1 MRRPL
6 CVFCA
11 GMLGV
16 ALVCDFLPQTEL
28 FVPFAAFFVAVC
40 LLLCI
45 PDRTRKALLCLLLGA
60 AAGLAAARHT
70 NARLEQTLEKY
81 AGQTVALTAEVE
93 SVSASYYPG
102 IVDAVLRVERVN
114 GRAAEF
120 RVECDTLPVCEA
132 GERVE
137 GRFALEAPEPADRTT
152 LFADG
157 VALLAKEPQA
167 FARLGQGSSF
177 RARTSRLQKRLS
189 TSLRGEMNEDAG
201 GVLAAMTV
209 GDRNHLSSA
218 LRSAYRGAGLSHV
231 LVVSGMHVSILCGD
245 VFGRRRRERS
255 YRSRRVK
262 VLFTA
267 FLALLLA
274 GVTGFTPSVCRA
286 AVAVWVS
293 ALGVWVYGASDALTS
308 LAAAGILMTAR
319 NSYAVCDIGFELSFA
334 AVLGTLAGAE
344 LSRRLHAL
352 FAAHATRKKKPAV
365 LQRILRHVRSSLTET
380 VCIGVCASAAAFP
393 VLVLRGLSVS
403 IYAVLSGVAVLWMV
417 KPMML
422 LGLGTAFAG
431 LVPAAGPLYTM
442 IGKAA
447 EFLTGL
453 LNRWAVWVSAK
464 PGAGLYFDT
473 NYAAIVCLL
482 LMALCGLAHV
492 WKVRLRV
499 AVPGLLLT
507 AALAIGAGN
516 ALCRDVVHVDLVGSA
531 NRVMSGQKFTT
542 LFIDEAAQALEAAC
556 WIPMKRTTRVVF
568 AGDHCQLPPTVKSI
582 EAMRGGLAKTLME
595 RIVENKPE
603 VVTLLTVQYRMNEKI
618 MQFSSEWFYDGKV
631 IAAPEVCHRGI
642 LDYDLPMMW
651 IDTSGTEAYEQF
663 VGESFG
669 RINKKE
675 AALTLE
681 KLQEYFEKTGKQRI
695 LDESIDVGI
704 ISPYRAQVQYL
715 RQQIKKKEFFRPYRK
730 LISVNTVDGFQGQ
743 ERDII
748 IISLVRSNNEGQIGF
763 LSDLRRMNV
772 AITRARM
779 KLIIMGNAET
789 LSHTLFYKKLY
800 EYVMQISNGE

>member
-1 MRRPL
+1 M
-6 CVFCA
+6 
-11 GMLGV
+11 
-16 ALVCDFLPQTEL
+16 
-28 FVPFAAFFVAVC
+28 PFAAFFVAVC

-45 PDRTRKALLCLLLGA
+45 PDRTRKASLCLLLGA

-157 VALLAKEPQA
+157 AALLAKEPQA

-177 RARTSRLQKRLS
+177 RARTGRLQKRLS

-209 GDRNHLSSA
+209 GDRNYLSSA

-231 LVVSGMHVSILCGD
+231 LVVSGMHVSILCGNVFGS

-262 VLFTA
+262 ALFTA

-334 AVLGTLAGAE
+334 AVVGTVAGGACIRRIREWWCQDFWKKSENPVRRPWYLRVFPDRFWGLAESACI
-344 LSRRLHAL
+344 SL
-352 FAAHATRKKKPAV
+352 F
-365 LQRILRHVRSSLTET
+365 
-380 VCIGVCASAAAFP
+380 ASAATFP

-403 IYAVLSGVAVLWMV
+403 LWAVASGVAVLWLV
-417 KPMML
+417 QPML
-422 LGLGTAFAG
+422 LLSLGTAFAG
-431 LVPAAGPLYTM
+431 LVPVAGPLYLLL
-442 IGKAA
+442 GKAA
-447 EFLTGL
+447 EALTGL
-453 LNRWAVWVSAK
+453 LNRWTVWISTK

-473 NYAAIVCLL
+473 NYAALVCLL
-482 LMALCGLAHV
+482 LMALCGLAHL
-492 WKVRLRV
+492 WKIRLRV

-507 AALAIGAGN
+507 AVLAIGVGN
-516 ALCRDVVHVDLVGSA
+516 ALCRDVVHIDLVGSA
-531 NRVMSGQKFTT
+531 NSPAVVVSQNHTAVV
-542 LFIDEAAQALEAAC
+542 LF
-556 WIPMKRTTRVVF
+556 
-568 AGDHCQLPPTVKSI
+568 
-582 EAMRGGLAKTLME
+582 RGGASTQ
-595 RIVENKPE
+595 RAVENQLARRGVTTVELLADLRLDPENACTLPARTMCRVAVQPVGSAVTRQTSTAAVETLRTRFGCLVRLTIGEQQFVTVSGTVTLAEPVRAQWLLASPAKPE
-603 VVTLLTVQYRMNEKI
+603 AVQWEQLLSRSDHYQW
-618 MQFSSEWFYDGKV
+618 MQGGEAVYASLSLR
-631 IAAPEVCHRGI
+631 P
-642 LDYDLPMMW
+642 
-651 IDTSGTEAYEQF
+651 SG
-663 VGESFG
+663 GW
-669 RINKKE
+669 
-675 AALTLE
+675 
-681 KLQEYFEKTGKQRI
+681 
-695 LDESIDVGI
+695 
-704 ISPYRAQVQYL
+704 RA
-715 RQQIKKKEFFRPYRK
+715 E
-730 LISVNTVDGFQGQ
+730 
-743 ERDII
+743 
-748 IISLVRSNNEGQIGF
+748 
-763 LSDLRRMNV
+763 
-772 AITRARM
+772 
-779 KLIIMGNAET
+779 
-789 LSHTLFYKKLY
+789 
-800 EYVMQISNGE
+800 

>member
-1 MRRPL
+1 M
-6 CVFCA
+6 
-11 GMLGV
+11 
-16 ALVCDFLPQTEL
+16 
-28 FVPFAAFFVAVC
+28 PFAAFFVAVC

-157 VALLAKEPQA
+157 AALLAKEPQA

-209 GDRNHLSSA
+209 GDRNYLSSA

-231 LVVSGMHVSILCGD
+231 LVVSGLHVSILCGD
-245 VFGRRRRERS
+245 ILSSLLPYEWEQSYRRRR
-255 YRSRRVK
+255 YRAIFK
-262 VLFTA
+262 AL
-267 FLALLLA
+267 LAVLLA

-344 LSRRLHAL
+344 LSRHLHAL

-403 IYAVLSGVAVLWMV
+403 IYAVLSGAAVLWMV

-431 LVPAAGPLYTM
+431 LVPVAGPLYLLL
-442 IGKAA
+442 GKAA
-447 EFLTGL
+447 EALTGL
-453 LNRWAVWVSAK
+453 LNRWTVWISTK

-473 NYAAIVCLL
+473 NYAALVCLL

-531 NRVMSGQKFTT
+531 NSPAVVVSQNHTAVV
-542 LFIDEAAQALEAAC
+542 LF
-556 WIPMKRTTRVVF
+556 
-568 AGDHCQLPPTVKSI
+568 
-582 EAMRGGLAKTLME
+582 RGGASTQ
-595 RIVENKPE
+595 RAVENQLARRGVTTVELLADLRLDPENACTLPARTMCRVAVQPVGSAVTRQTQTAAVETLHTRFGCLVRLTIGEQQFVTVSGTVTLAEPVRAQWLLASPAKPE
-603 VVTLLTVQYRMNEKI
+603 AVQWEQLLSRSDHYQW
-618 MQFSSEWFYDGKV
+618 MQGGEAVYASLSLR
-631 IAAPEVCHRGI
+631 P
-642 LDYDLPMMW
+642 
-651 IDTSGTEAYEQF
+651 SG
-663 VGESFG
+663 GW
-669 RINKKE
+669 
-675 AALTLE
+675 
-681 KLQEYFEKTGKQRI
+681 
-695 LDESIDVGI
+695 
-704 ISPYRAQVQYL
+704 RA
-715 RQQIKKKEFFRPYRK
+715 E
-730 LISVNTVDGFQGQ
+730 
-743 ERDII
+743 
-748 IISLVRSNNEGQIGF
+748 
-763 LSDLRRMNV
+763 
-772 AITRARM
+772 
-779 KLIIMGNAET
+779 
-789 LSHTLFYKKLY
+789 
-800 EYVMQISNGE
+800 

>member
-1 MRRPL
+1 M
-6 CVFCA
+6 
-11 GMLGV
+11 
-16 ALVCDFLPQTEL
+16 
-28 FVPFAAFFVAVC
+28 PFAAFFVAVC

-45 PDRTRKALLCLLLGA
+45 PDRTRKASLCLLLGA

-152 LFADG
+152 LFTDG
-157 VALLAKEPQA
+157 AALLAKEPQA

-189 TSLRGEMNEDAG
+189 ASLRGEMNEDAG

-209 GDRNHLSSA
+209 GDRNYLSSA

-262 VLFTA
+262 ALFTA
-267 FLALLLA
+267 FLALLLV
-274 GVTGFTPSVCRA
+274 GVTGFTPSVRRA

-344 LSRRLHAL
+344 LSRHLHAL
-352 FAAHATRKKKPAV
+352 FAAHATRKKKPSV
-365 LQRILRHVRSSLTET
+365 LQRILQHVRSSLTET

-403 IYAVLSGVAVLWMV
+403 LWAVASGVAVLWLV
-417 KPMML
+417 QPML
-422 LGLGTAFAG
+422 LLSLGTAFAG
-431 LVPAAGPLYTM
+431 LVPVAGPLYLLL
-442 IGKAA
+442 GKAA
-447 EFLTGL
+447 EALTGL
-453 LNRWAVWVSAK
+453 LNRWTVWISTK

-482 LMALCGLAHV
+482 LMALCGLAHL

-499 AVPGLLLT
+499 AVPGILMT
-507 AALAIGAGN
+507 AVLAIGVGN

-531 NRVMSGQKFTT
+531 NSPAVVVSQNHTAVV
-542 LFIDEAAQALEAAC
+542 LF
-556 WIPMKRTTRVVF
+556 
-568 AGDHCQLPPTVKSI
+568 
-582 EAMRGGLAKTLME
+582 RGGASTQ
-595 RIVENKPE
+595 RAVENQLARRGVTTVELLADLRLDPENACTLPARTMCRVAVQPVGSAVTRQTSTAAVETLHTRFGCLVRLTIGEQQFVTVSGTVTLAEPVRVQWLLASPAKPE
-603 VVTLLTVQYRMNEKI
+603 AVQWEQMLSRSDHYQW
-618 MQFSSEWFYDGKV
+618 MQGGEAVYASLSLR
-631 IAAPEVCHRGI
+631 P
-642 LDYDLPMMW
+642 
-651 IDTSGTEAYEQF
+651 SG
-663 VGESFG
+663 GW
-669 RINKKE
+669 
-675 AALTLE
+675 
-681 KLQEYFEKTGKQRI
+681 
-695 LDESIDVGI
+695 
-704 ISPYRAQVQYL
+704 RA
-715 RQQIKKKEFFRPYRK
+715 E
-730 LISVNTVDGFQGQ
+730 
-743 ERDII
+743 
-748 IISLVRSNNEGQIGF
+748 
-763 LSDLRRMNV
+763 
-772 AITRARM
+772 
-779 KLIIMGNAET
+779 
-789 LSHTLFYKKLY
+789 
-800 EYVMQISNGE
+800 

>member
-16 ALVCDFLPQTEL
+16 AFVCAFLPQTEL
-28 FVPFAAFFVAVC
+28 FVPFAAFFMAVC

-45 PDRTRKALLCLLLGA
+45 PDRTRKASLCLLLGA

-70 NARLEQTLEKY
+70 NARLEQTLETY

-93 SVSASYYPG
+93 SVSSSYYPG

-120 RVECDTLPVCEA
+120 RVECDTLPFCEA

-137 GRFALEAPEPADRTT
+137 GRFALEAPEPADRTA

-157 VALLAKEPQA
+157 VVLWAREPQA
-167 FARLGQGSSF
+167 FARLGKSTSF
-177 RARTSRLQKRLS
+177 RARTGRLQKRLS

-209 GDRNHLSSA
+209 GDRNQLSTE

-245 VFGRRRRERS
+245 ILSSLLPYEWEQSYRRRK
-255 YRSRRVK
+255 YRAIFK
-262 VLFTA
+262 VL
-267 FLALLLA
+267 LAVLLA

-293 ALGVWVYGASDALTS
+293 ALGVWVFGPPDTLTS
-308 LAAAGILMTAR
+308 LAAAGILMTAH

-334 AVLGTLAGAE
+334 AVAGTVAGGACIRHIREWWCRTFWKKAKNPVKRPWYLKVFPDRFWGLAESACI
-344 LSRRLHAL
+344 SL
-352 FAAHATRKKKPAV
+352 F
-365 LQRILRHVRSSLTET
+365 
-380 VCIGVCASAAAFP
+380 ASAATFP

-403 IYAVLSGVAVLWMV
+403 LWAVASGVAVLWMV
-417 KPMML
+417 QPMLL

-431 LVPAAGPLYTM
+431 LAPATGPLYTM
-442 IGKAA
+442 LGKAA

-482 LMALCGLAHV
+482 LLALCGLAHV

-499 AVPGLLLT
+499 AVPGILMT
-507 AALAIGAGN
+507 AVLAIGVGN
-516 ALCRDVVHVDLVGSA
+516 ALYRDVVHIDLVGSA
-531 NRVMSGQKFTT
+531 NSPAVVVSQNHTAVVLFRGGASTQRAVENQLARRGVTT
-542 LFIDEAAQALEAAC
+542 VELLADLRLDPETVCALPARTMCSVAAQPVGSSVTRQTQTATVETLRTRSGCLVRLTIGEQQFVTVSGTVALAEPVRAQ
-556 WIPMKRTTRVVF
+556 W
-568 AGDHCQLPPTVKSI
+568 L
-582 EAMRGGLAKTLME
+582 LASPA
-595 RIVENKPE
+595 KPE
-603 VVTLLTVQYRMNEKI
+603 AVQWEQMLSRSDHYQW
-618 MQFSSEWFYDGKV
+618 MQGGEAVYASLSLR
-631 IAAPEVCHRGI
+631 P
-642 LDYDLPMMW
+642 
-651 IDTSGTEAYEQF
+651 SG
-663 VGESFG
+663 GW
-669 RINKKE
+669 
-675 AALTLE
+675 
-681 KLQEYFEKTGKQRI
+681 
-695 LDESIDVGI
+695 
-704 ISPYRAQVQYL
+704 RA
-715 RQQIKKKEFFRPYRK
+715 E
-730 LISVNTVDGFQGQ
+730 
-743 ERDII
+743 
-748 IISLVRSNNEGQIGF
+748 
-763 LSDLRRMNV
+763 
-772 AITRARM
+772 
-779 KLIIMGNAET
+779 
-789 LSHTLFYKKLY
+789 
-800 EYVMQISNGE
+800 

>member
-1 MRRPL
+1 M
-6 CVFCA
+6 
-11 GMLGV
+11 
-16 ALVCDFLPQTEL
+16 
-28 FVPFAAFFVAVC
+28 PFAAFFVAVC

-45 PDRTRKALLCLLLGA
+45 PDRTRKASLCLLLGA
-60 AAGLAAARHT
+60 AAGLAAARLT

-157 VALLAKEPQA
+157 VVLWAREPQA
-167 FARLGQGSSF
+167 FARLGKSSSF
-177 RARTSRLQKRLS
+177 RARTGRLQKRLS

-231 LVVSGMHVSILCGD
+231 LVVSGLHVSILCGD
-245 VFGRRRRERS
+245 ILSSLLPYEWEQSYRRRR
-255 YRSRRVK
+255 YRAIFK
-262 VLFTA
+262 AL
-267 FLALLLA
+267 LAVLLA

-344 LSRRLHAL
+344 LSRHLHAL

-403 IYAVLSGVAVLWMV
+403 IYAVLSGAAVLWMV

-431 LVPAAGPLYTM
+431 LVPVAGPLYLLL
-442 IGKAA
+442 GKAA
-447 EFLTGL
+447 EALTGL
-453 LNRWAVWVSAK
+453 LNRWTVWISTK

-473 NYAAIVCLL
+473 NYAALVCLL
-482 LMALCGLAHV
+482 LMALCGLAHL
-492 WKVRLRV
+492 WKVQLRV

-531 NRVMSGQKFTT
+531 NSPAVVVSQNHTAVV
-542 LFIDEAAQALEAAC
+542 LF
-556 WIPMKRTTRVVF
+556 
-568 AGDHCQLPPTVKSI
+568 
-582 EAMRGGLAKTLME
+582 RGGASTQ
-595 RIVENKPE
+595 RAVENQLARRGVTTVELLADLRLDPENACTLPARTMCRVAVQPVGSAVTRQTSTAAVETLHTRFGCLVRLTIGEQQFVTVSGTVTLAEPVRVQWLLASPAKPE
-603 VVTLLTVQYRMNEKI
+603 AVQWEQLLSRSDHYQWMHGGETVYASLSLR
-618 MQFSSEWFYDGKV
+618 
-631 IAAPEVCHRGI
+631 P
-642 LDYDLPMMW
+642 
-651 IDTSGTEAYEQF
+651 SG
-663 VGESFG
+663 GW
-669 RINKKE
+669 
-675 AALTLE
+675 
-681 KLQEYFEKTGKQRI
+681 
-695 LDESIDVGI
+695 
-704 ISPYRAQVQYL
+704 RA
-715 RQQIKKKEFFRPYRK
+715 E
-730 LISVNTVDGFQGQ
+730 
-743 ERDII
+743 
-748 IISLVRSNNEGQIGF
+748 
-763 LSDLRRMNV
+763 
-772 AITRARM
+772 
-779 KLIIMGNAET
+779 
-789 LSHTLFYKKLY
+789 
-800 EYVMQISNGE
+800 

>member
-1 MRRPL
+1 M
-6 CVFCA
+6 
-11 GMLGV
+11 
-16 ALVCDFLPQTEL
+16 
-28 FVPFAAFFVAVC
+28 PFAAFFMAFC

-45 PDRTRKALLCLLLGA
+45 PDCTRKASLCLLLGA
-60 AAGLAAARHT
+60 AAGLAAVRHT
-70 NARLEQTLEKY
+70 DARLAGVQAQY
-81 AGQTVALTAEVE
+81 AGQTVVLTAEVE
-93 SVSASYYPG
+93 LVSPSYYPG

-114 GRAAEF
+114 GKAADL
-120 RVECDTLPVCEA
+120 RVECDALPQCEA

-137 GRFALEAPEPADRTT
+137 GRFVLEVPEPAERTA

-157 VALLAKEPQA
+157 AALLAKEPQA

-189 TSLRGEMNEDAG
+189 ASLRKGLSEDVG

-231 LVVSGMHVSILCGD
+231 LVVSGMHVSILCGNVFGS

-262 VLFTA
+262 ALFTA

-293 ALGVWVYGASDALTS
+293 ALGVWMLGPPDTLTS

-334 AVLGTLAGAE
+334 AVVGTVAGGACIRRIREWWCQDFWKKSENPVRRPWYLRVFPDRFWGLAESACI
-344 LSRRLHAL
+344 SL
-352 FAAHATRKKKPAV
+352 F
-365 LQRILRHVRSSLTET
+365 
-380 VCIGVCASAAAFP
+380 ASAATFP

-403 IYAVLSGVAVLWMV
+403 LWAVASGVAVLWLV
-417 KPMML
+417 QPML
-422 LGLGTAFAG
+422 LLSLGTAFAG

-442 IGKAA
+442 IGRAA

-473 NYAAIVCLL
+473 NYAALVCLL
-482 LMALCGLAHV
+482 LMALCGLAHL

-507 AALAIGAGN
+507 AALAIGVGN

-531 NRVMSGQKFTT
+531 NSPAVVVSQNHTAVV
-542 LFIDEAAQALEAAC
+542 LFRGGASTQRALENQLARRGVTTVELLADLRLDPENACTLPARTMCRVAVQPVGSAVTRQTSTAAVETL
-556 WIPMKRTTRVVF
+556 RTRSGCLVRLTIGEQQFVTVSGTVTLAEPVRV
-568 AGDHCQLPPTVKSI
+568 QWL
-582 EAMRGGLAKTLME
+582 LASPA
-595 RIVENKPE
+595 KPE
-603 VVTLLTVQYRMNEKI
+603 AVQWEQLLSRSDHYQW
-618 MQFSSEWFYDGKV
+618 MQGGEAVYASLSLR
-631 IAAPEVCHRGI
+631 P
-642 LDYDLPMMW
+642 
-651 IDTSGTEAYEQF
+651 SG
-663 VGESFG
+663 GW
-669 RINKKE
+669 
-675 AALTLE
+675 
-681 KLQEYFEKTGKQRI
+681 
-695 LDESIDVGI
+695 
-704 ISPYRAQVQYL
+704 RA
-715 RQQIKKKEFFRPYRK
+715 E
-730 LISVNTVDGFQGQ
+730 
-743 ERDII
+743 
-748 IISLVRSNNEGQIGF
+748 
-763 LSDLRRMNV
+763 
-772 AITRARM
+772 
-779 KLIIMGNAET
+779 
-789 LSHTLFYKKLY
+789 
-800 EYVMQISNGE
+800 

>member
-1 MRRPL
+1 
-6 CVFCA
+6 
-11 GMLGV
+11 MLGV
-16 ALVCDFLPQTEL
+16 ELVCAFLPQTEL
-28 FVPFAAFFVAVC
+28 FVPFAAFFMAFC

-45 PDRTRKALLCLLLGA
+45 PDCTRKASLCLLLGA
-60 AAGLAAARHT
+60 AAGLAAVRHT
-70 NARLEQTLEKY
+70 DARLAGVQAQY
-81 AGQTVALTAEVE
+81 AGQTVVLTAEVE
-93 SVSASYYPG
+93 LVSPSYYPG

-114 GRAAEF
+114 GKAADL
-120 RVECDTLPVCEA
+120 RVECDALPQCEA

-157 VALLAKEPQA
+157 VVLWAREPQA
-167 FARLGQGSSF
+167 FARLGKSSSF

-209 GDRNHLSSA
+209 GDRNYLSSA

-262 VLFTA
+262 ALFTA

-344 LSRRLHAL
+344 LSRHLHAL
-352 FAAHATRKKKPAV
+352 FAAHATRKKKPSV
-365 LQRILRHVRSSLTET
+365 LQPILRHVRSSLTET

-403 IYAVLSGVAVLWMV
+403 IYAVLSGAAVLWMV

-422 LGLGTAFAG
+422 LSLGTAFAG
-431 LVPAAGPLYTM
+431 LVPVAGPLYLLL
-442 IGKAA
+442 GKAA
-447 EFLTGL
+447 EALTGL
-453 LNRWAVWVSAK
+453 LNRWTVWISTK

-473 NYAAIVCLL
+473 NYAALVCLL
-482 LMALCGLAHV
+482 LMALCGLAHL

-531 NRVMSGQKFTT
+531 NSPAVVVSQNHTAVV
-542 LFIDEAAQALEAAC
+542 LF
-556 WIPMKRTTRVVF
+556 
-568 AGDHCQLPPTVKSI
+568 
-582 EAMRGGLAKTLME
+582 RGGASTQ
-595 RIVENKPE
+595 RAVENQLARRGVTTVELLADLRLDPENACTLPARTMCRVAVQSVGSSVTRQTQTAAVETLRTRFGCLVRLTIGEQQFVTVSGTVTLAEPVRAQWLLASPAKPE
-603 VVTLLTVQYRMNEKI
+603 AVQWEQLLSRSDHYQWMQGGETVYASLSLR
-618 MQFSSEWFYDGKV
+618 
-631 IAAPEVCHRGI
+631 P
-642 LDYDLPMMW
+642 
-651 IDTSGTEAYEQF
+651 SG
-663 VGESFG
+663 GW
-669 RINKKE
+669 
-675 AALTLE
+675 
-681 KLQEYFEKTGKQRI
+681 
-695 LDESIDVGI
+695 
-704 ISPYRAQVQYL
+704 RA
-715 RQQIKKKEFFRPYRK
+715 E
-730 LISVNTVDGFQGQ
+730 
-743 ERDII
+743 
-748 IISLVRSNNEGQIGF
+748 
-763 LSDLRRMNV
+763 
-772 AITRARM
+772 
-779 KLIIMGNAET
+779 
-789 LSHTLFYKKLY
+789 
-800 EYVMQISNGE
+800 

>member
-1 MRRPL
+1 
-6 CVFCA
+6 
-11 GMLGV
+11 MLGV
-16 ALVCDFLPQTEL
+16 ELVCVFLPQTEL

-45 PDRTRKALLCLLLGA
+45 PDRTRKASLCLLLGA

-157 VALLAKEPQA
+157 AALLAKEPQA

-177 RARTSRLQKRLS
+177 RARTGRLQKRLS

-262 VLFTA
+262 ALFTA

-334 AVLGTLAGAE
+334 AVVGTVAGGACIRRIREWWCQDFWKKSENPVRRPWYLRVFPDRFWGLAESACI
-344 LSRRLHAL
+344 SL
-352 FAAHATRKKKPAV
+352 F
-365 LQRILRHVRSSLTET
+365 
-380 VCIGVCASAAAFP
+380 ASAATFP

-403 IYAVLSGVAVLWMV
+403 LWAVASGVAVLWLV
-417 KPMML
+417 QPML
-422 LGLGTAFAG
+422 LLSLGTAFAG
-431 LVPAAGPLYTM
+431 LVPVAGPLYLLL
-442 IGKAA
+442 GKAA
-447 EFLTGL
+447 EALTGL

-473 NYAAIVCLL
+473 NYAALVCLL
-482 LMALCGLAHV
+482 LMALCGLAHL

-499 AVPGLLLT
+499 AVPGILLT
-507 AALAIGAGN
+507 AVLAIGVGN
-516 ALCRDVVHVDLVGSA
+516 ALCRDVVHIDLVGSA
-531 NRVMSGQKFTT
+531 NSPAVVVSQNHTAVV
-542 LFIDEAAQALEAAC
+542 LFRGGASTQRALENQLARRGVTTVELLADLRLDPENAC
-556 WIPMKRTTRVVF
+556 TLPARTMCQVAVQPVGSAVTRQTQT
-568 AGDHCQLPPTVKSI
+568 ATVETLRTRFGCLVRLTIGEQQFVTVS
-582 EAMRGGLAKTLME
+582 GTVTLAEPVRAQWLLASPA
-595 RIVENKPE
+595 KPE
-603 VVTLLTVQYRMNEKI
+603 AVQWEQLLSRSDHYQW
-618 MQFSSEWFYDGKV
+618 MQGGEAVYASLSLR
-631 IAAPEVCHRGI
+631 P
-642 LDYDLPMMW
+642 
-651 IDTSGTEAYEQF
+651 SG
-663 VGESFG
+663 GW
-669 RINKKE
+669 
-675 AALTLE
+675 
-681 KLQEYFEKTGKQRI
+681 
-695 LDESIDVGI
+695 
-704 ISPYRAQVQYL
+704 RA
-715 RQQIKKKEFFRPYRK
+715 E
-730 LISVNTVDGFQGQ
+730 
-743 ERDII
+743 
-748 IISLVRSNNEGQIGF
+748 
-763 LSDLRRMNV
+763 
-772 AITRARM
+772 
-779 KLIIMGNAET
+779 
-789 LSHTLFYKKLY
+789 
-800 EYVMQISNGE
+800 

>member
-1 MRRPL
+1 
-6 CVFCA
+6 
-11 GMLGV
+11 MLGV
-16 ALVCDFLPQTEL
+16 ELVCAFLPQTEL
-28 FVPFAAFFVAVC
+28 FVPFAAFFMAFC

-45 PDRTRKALLCLLLGA
+45 PDCTRKASLCLLLGA
-60 AAGLAAARHT
+60 AAGLAAVRHT
-70 NARLEQTLEKY
+70 DARLAGVQAQY
-81 AGQTVALTAEVE
+81 AGQTVVLTAEVE
-93 SVSASYYPG
+93 LVSPSYYPG

-114 GRAAEF
+114 GKAADL
-120 RVECDTLPVCEA
+120 RVECDALPQCEA

-157 VALLAKEPQA
+157 VVLWAREPQA
-167 FARLGQGSSF
+167 FARLGKSSSF

-209 GDRNHLSSA
+209 GDRNYLSSA

-262 VLFTA
+262 ALFTA

-344 LSRRLHAL
+344 LSRHLHAL
-352 FAAHATRKKKPAV
+352 FAAHATRKKKPSV

-422 LGLGTAFAG
+422 LSLGTAFAG

-473 NYAAIVCLL
+473 NYAALVCLL

-507 AALAIGAGN
+507 AVLAIGVGN

-531 NRVMSGQKFTT
+531 NSPAVVVSQNHTAVV
-542 LFIDEAAQALEAAC
+542 LFRGGASTQRALENQLARRGVTTVELLADLRLDPENACTLPARTMCRVAVQPVGSAVTRQTSTAAVETL
-556 WIPMKRTTRVVF
+556 RTRFGCLVRLTIGEQQFVTVSGTVTLAEPVRV
-568 AGDHCQLPPTVKSI
+568 QWL
-582 EAMRGGLAKTLME
+582 LASPA
-595 RIVENKPE
+595 KPE
-603 VVTLLTVQYRMNEKI
+603 AVQWEQLLSRSDHYQW
-618 MQFSSEWFYDGKV
+618 MQGGEAVYASLSLRSSGGW
-631 IAAPEVCHRGI
+631 
-642 LDYDLPMMW
+642 
-651 IDTSGTEAYEQF
+651 
-663 VGESFG
+663 
-669 RINKKE
+669 
-675 AALTLE
+675 
-681 KLQEYFEKTGKQRI
+681 
-695 LDESIDVGI
+695 
-704 ISPYRAQVQYL
+704 RA
-715 RQQIKKKEFFRPYRK
+715 E
-730 LISVNTVDGFQGQ
+730 
-743 ERDII
+743 
-748 IISLVRSNNEGQIGF
+748 
-763 LSDLRRMNV
+763 
-772 AITRARM
+772 
-779 KLIIMGNAET
+779 
-789 LSHTLFYKKLY
+789 
-800 EYVMQISNGE
+800 

>member
-16 ALVCDFLPQTEL
+16 ELVCAFLPQTEL
-28 FVPFAAFFVAVC
+28 FVPFAAFFMAFC

-45 PDRTRKALLCLLLGA
+45 PDCTRKASLCLLLGA
-60 AAGLAAARHT
+60 AAGLAAVRHT
-70 NARLEQTLEKY
+70 DARLAGVQAQY
-81 AGQTVALTAEVE
+81 AGQTVVLTAEVE
-93 SVSASYYPG
+93 LVSPSYYPG

-114 GRAAEF
+114 GKAADL
-120 RVECDTLPVCEA
+120 RVECDALPQCEA

-157 VALLAKEPQA
+157 VVLWAREPQA
-167 FARLGQGSSF
+167 FARLGKSSSF

-209 GDRNHLSSA
+209 GDRNYLSSA

-262 VLFTA
+262 ALFTA

-344 LSRRLHAL
+344 LSRHLHAL
-352 FAAHATRKKKPAV
+352 FAAHATRKKKPSV
-365 LQRILRHVRSSLTET
+365 LQPILRHVRSSLTET

-403 IYAVLSGVAVLWMV
+403 IYAVLSGAAVLWMV

-422 LGLGTAFAG
+422 LSLGTAFAG
-431 LVPAAGPLYTM
+431 LVPVAGPLYLLL
-442 IGKAA
+442 GKAA
-447 EFLTGL
+447 EALTGL
-453 LNRWAVWVSAK
+453 LNRWTVWISTK

-473 NYAAIVCLL
+473 TYAALVCLL
-482 LMALCGLAHV
+482 LMALCGLAHL

-531 NRVMSGQKFTT
+531 NSPAVVVSQNHTAVV
-542 LFIDEAAQALEAAC
+542 LF
-556 WIPMKRTTRVVF
+556 
-568 AGDHCQLPPTVKSI
+568 
-582 EAMRGGLAKTLME
+582 RGGASTQ
-595 RIVENKPE
+595 RAVENQLARRGVTTVELLADLRLDPENACTLPARTMCRVAVQPVGSAVTRQTSTAAVETLRTRFGCLVRLTIGEQQFVTVSGTVTLAEPVRVQWLLASPAKPE
-603 VVTLLTVQYRMNEKI
+603 AVQWEQLLSRSDHYQW
-618 MQFSSEWFYDGKV
+618 MQGGEAVYASLSLRSSGGW
-631 IAAPEVCHRGI
+631 
-642 LDYDLPMMW
+642 
-651 IDTSGTEAYEQF
+651 
-663 VGESFG
+663 
-669 RINKKE
+669 
-675 AALTLE
+675 
-681 KLQEYFEKTGKQRI
+681 
-695 LDESIDVGI
+695 
-704 ISPYRAQVQYL
+704 RA
-715 RQQIKKKEFFRPYRK
+715 E
-730 LISVNTVDGFQGQ
+730 
-743 ERDII
+743 
-748 IISLVRSNNEGQIGF
+748 
-763 LSDLRRMNV
+763 
-772 AITRARM
+772 
-779 KLIIMGNAET
+779 
-789 LSHTLFYKKLY
+789 
-800 EYVMQISNGE
+800 

>member
-1 MRRPL
+1 M
-6 CVFCA
+6 
-11 GMLGV
+11 
-16 ALVCDFLPQTEL
+16 
-28 FVPFAAFFVAVC
+28 PFAAFFVAVC

-60 AAGLAAARHT
+60 AAGLVAARHT

-93 SVSASYYPG
+93 SVSASYYPS

-157 VALLAKEPQA
+157 VVLWAREPQA
-167 FARLGQGSSF
+167 FARLGKSSSF

-189 TSLRGEMNEDAG
+189 TSLRGEMNEDVG

-209 GDRNHLSSA
+209 GDRNHLSST

-245 VFGRRRRERS
+245 ILSSLLPYEWEQSYRRRR
-255 YRSRRVK
+255 YRAIFK
-262 VLFTA
+262 AL
-267 FLALLLA
+267 LAVLLA

-344 LSRRLHAL
+344 LSRHLHAL

-365 LQRILRHVRSSLTET
+365 LQPILRHVRSSLTET

-403 IYAVLSGVAVLWMV
+403 IYAVLSGAAVLWMV

-422 LGLGTAFAG
+422 LSLGTAFAG
-431 LVPAAGPLYTM
+431 LVPVAGPLYLLL
-442 IGKAA
+442 GKAA
-447 EFLTGL
+447 EALTGL
-453 LNRWAVWVSAK
+453 LNRWTVWISTK

-473 NYAAIVCLL
+473 NYAALVCLL
-482 LMALCGLAHV
+482 LMALCGLAHL

-516 ALCRDVVHVDLVGSA
+516 ALCRDVVHIDHVGSA
-531 NRVMSGQKFTT
+531 NSPAVVVSQNHTAVV
-542 LFIDEAAQALEAAC
+542 LF
-556 WIPMKRTTRVVF
+556 
-568 AGDHCQLPPTVKSI
+568 
-582 EAMRGGLAKTLME
+582 RGGASTQ
-595 RIVENKPE
+595 RAVENQLARRGVTTVELLADLRLDPENACTLPARTMCRVAVQPVGSAVTRQTSTAAVETLRTRSGCLVRLTIGEQQFVTVSGTVTLAEPVRVQWLLASPAKPE
-603 VVTLLTVQYRMNEKI
+603 AVQWEQLLSRSEHYQW
-618 MQFSSEWFYDGKV
+618 MQGGEAVYASLSLR
-631 IAAPEVCHRGI
+631 P
-642 LDYDLPMMW
+642 
-651 IDTSGTEAYEQF
+651 SG
-663 VGESFG
+663 GW
-669 RINKKE
+669 
-675 AALTLE
+675 
-681 KLQEYFEKTGKQRI
+681 
-695 LDESIDVGI
+695 
-704 ISPYRAQVQYL
+704 RA
-715 RQQIKKKEFFRPYRK
+715 E
-730 LISVNTVDGFQGQ
+730 
-743 ERDII
+743 
-748 IISLVRSNNEGQIGF
+748 
-763 LSDLRRMNV
+763 
-772 AITRARM
+772 
-779 KLIIMGNAET
+779 
-789 LSHTLFYKKLY
+789 
-800 EYVMQISNGE
+800 

>member
-1 MRRPL
+1 M
-6 CVFCA
+6 
-11 GMLGV
+11 
-16 ALVCDFLPQTEL
+16 
-28 FVPFAAFFVAVC
+28 PFAAFFVAVC

-45 PDRTRKALLCLLLGA
+45 PDRTRKASLCLLLGA

-152 LFADG
+152 FFADG
-157 VALLAKEPQA
+157 AALLAKEPQA

-209 GDRNHLSSA
+209 GDRNYLSSA

-255 YRSRRVK
+255 YRSCRVK
-262 VLFTA
+262 ALFTT

-274 GVTGFTPSVCRA
+274 GVTGFTPSVCRS

-334 AVLGTLAGAE
+334 AVVGTVAGGACIRRIREWWCQDFWKKSENPVRRPWYLRVFPDRFWGLAESACI
-344 LSRRLHAL
+344 SL
-352 FAAHATRKKKPAV
+352 F
-365 LQRILRHVRSSLTET
+365 
-380 VCIGVCASAAAFP
+380 ASAATFP

-473 NYAAIVCLL
+473 NYAALVCLL
-482 LMALCGLAHV
+482 LMALCGLAHL

-516 ALCRDVVHVDLVGSA
+516 ALCRDVVHIDLVGSA
-531 NRVMSGQKFTT
+531 NSPAVVISQNHTAVV
-542 LFIDEAAQALEAAC
+542 LF
-556 WIPMKRTTRVVF
+556 
-568 AGDHCQLPPTVKSI
+568 
-582 EAMRGGLAKTLME
+582 RGGASTQ
-595 RIVENKPE
+595 RAVENQLARRGVTTVELLADLRLDPENACTLPARTMCRVAVQPVGSAVTRQTSTAAVETLHTRSGCLVRLTIGEQQFVTVSGTVTLAEPVRAQWLLASPAKPE
-603 VVTLLTVQYRMNEKI
+603 AVQWEQLLSRSDHYQW
-618 MQFSSEWFYDGKV
+618 MQGGEAVYASLSLR
-631 IAAPEVCHRGI
+631 P
-642 LDYDLPMMW
+642 
-651 IDTSGTEAYEQF
+651 SG
-663 VGESFG
+663 GW
-669 RINKKE
+669 
-675 AALTLE
+675 
-681 KLQEYFEKTGKQRI
+681 
-695 LDESIDVGI
+695 
-704 ISPYRAQVQYL
+704 RA
-715 RQQIKKKEFFRPYRK
+715 E
-730 LISVNTVDGFQGQ
+730 
-743 ERDII
+743 
-748 IISLVRSNNEGQIGF
+748 
-763 LSDLRRMNV
+763 
-772 AITRARM
+772 
-779 KLIIMGNAET
+779 
-789 LSHTLFYKKLY
+789 
-800 EYVMQISNGE
+800 

>member
-1 MRRPL
+1 M
-6 CVFCA
+6 
-11 GMLGV
+11 
-16 ALVCDFLPQTEL
+16 
-28 FVPFAAFFVAVC
+28 PFAAFFMAFC

-45 PDRTRKALLCLLLGA
+45 PDCTRKASLCLLLGA
-60 AAGLAAARHT
+60 AAGLAAVRHT
-70 NARLEQTLEKY
+70 DARLAGVQAQY
-81 AGQTVALTAEVE
+81 AGQTVVLTAEVE
-93 SVSASYYPG
+93 LVSPSYYPG

-114 GRAAEF
+114 GKAADL
-120 RVECDTLPVCEA
+120 RVECDALPQCEA

-157 VALLAKEPQA
+157 VVLWAREPQA
-167 FARLGQGSSF
+167 FARLGKSSSF

-209 GDRNHLSSA
+209 GDRNYLSSA

-262 VLFTA
+262 ALFTA

-344 LSRRLHAL
+344 LSRHLHAL
-352 FAAHATRKKKPAV
+352 FAAHATRKKKPSV
-365 LQRILRHVRSSLTET
+365 LQPILRHVRSSLTET

-403 IYAVLSGVAVLWMV
+403 IYAVLSGAAVLWMV

-422 LGLGTAFAG
+422 LSLGTAFAG
-431 LVPAAGPLYTM
+431 LVPVAGPLYLLL
-442 IGKAA
+442 GKAA
-447 EFLTGL
+447 EALTGL
-453 LNRWAVWVSAK
+453 LNRWTVWISTK

-473 NYAAIVCLL
+473 NYAALVCLL
-482 LMALCGLAHV
+482 LMALCGLAHL

-516 ALCRDVVHVDLVGSA
+516 ALCRDVVHIDLVGSA
-531 NRVMSGQKFTT
+531 NSPAVVVSQNHTAVV
-542 LFIDEAAQALEAAC
+542 LFRGGASTQRALENQLARRGVTTVELLADLRLDPENACTLPARTMCRVAVQPVGSAVTRQTQTAAVETL
-556 WIPMKRTTRVVF
+556 RTRFGCLVRLTIGEQQFV
-568 AGDHCQLPPTVKSI
+568 TVS
-582 EAMRGGLAKTLME
+582 GTVTLAEPVRAQWLLASPA
-595 RIVENKPE
+595 KPE
-603 VVTLLTVQYRMNEKI
+603 AVQWEQLLSRSDHYQW
-618 MQFSSEWFYDGKV
+618 MQGGEAVYASLSLR
-631 IAAPEVCHRGI
+631 P
-642 LDYDLPMMW
+642 
-651 IDTSGTEAYEQF
+651 SG
-663 VGESFG
+663 GW
-669 RINKKE
+669 
-675 AALTLE
+675 
-681 KLQEYFEKTGKQRI
+681 
-695 LDESIDVGI
+695 
-704 ISPYRAQVQYL
+704 RA
-715 RQQIKKKEFFRPYRK
+715 E
-730 LISVNTVDGFQGQ
+730 
-743 ERDII
+743 
-748 IISLVRSNNEGQIGF
+748 
-763 LSDLRRMNV
+763 
-772 AITRARM
+772 
-779 KLIIMGNAET
+779 
-789 LSHTLFYKKLY
+789 
-800 EYVMQISNGE
+800 

>member
-16 ALVCDFLPQTEL
+16 ALVCAFLPQTEL

-157 VALLAKEPQA
+157 VVLWAREPQA
-167 FARLGQGSSF
+167 FARLGKSSSF
-177 RARTSRLQKRLS
+177 RARTGRLQKRLS

-209 GDRNHLSSA
+209 GDRNYLSSA

-231 LVVSGMHVSILCGD
+231 LVVSGMHVSILCGN
-245 VFGRRRRERS
+245 VFGSVFDRRRRERS

-262 VLFTA
+262 ALLTA

-344 LSRRLHAL
+344 LSRHLHAL
-352 FAAHATRKKKPAV
+352 FAAHATRKKKPSV

-403 IYAVLSGVAVLWMV
+403 IYAVLSGVAVLWLV
-417 KPMML
+417 QPML
-422 LGLGTAFAG
+422 LLSLGTAFAG
-431 LVPAAGPLYTM
+431 LVPVAGPLYLLL
-442 IGKAA
+442 GKAA
-447 EFLTGL
+447 EALTGL

-473 NYAAIVCLL
+473 NYAALVCLL

-516 ALCRDVVHVDLVGSA
+516 ALCRDVVHIDLVGSA
-531 NRVMSGQKFTT
+531 QAPAVVIAQNDRAVV
-542 LFIDEAAQALEAAC
+542 LFRGGNAAQRAVENQLARRGV
-556 WIPMKRTTRVVF
+556 RTVELVADLR
-568 AGDHCQLPPTVKSI
+568 
-582 EAMRGGLAKTLME
+582 MNAKTACTLPAQQGIRAE
-595 RIVENKPE
+595 RLPVNTSRKLRCTPAAVELLRTREGCLVRLSIGNRQFVTLNGKAELAQSLQTEWLIATPKKPE
-603 VVTLLTVQYRMNEKI
+603 TVQYQKLLALRSYSWMT
-618 MQFSSEWFYDGKV
+618 
-631 IAAPEVCHRGI
+631 PETQYTASLSLRRTG
-642 LDYDLPMMW
+642 
-651 IDTSGTEAYEQF
+651 
-663 VGESFG
+663 GES
-669 RINKKE
+669 
-675 AALTLE
+675 
-681 KLQEYFEKTGKQRI
+681 
-695 LDESIDVGI
+695 
-704 ISPYRAQVQYL
+704 
-715 RQQIKKKEFFRPYRK
+715 
-730 LISVNTVDGFQGQ
+730 
-743 ERDII
+743 
-748 IISLVRSNNEGQIGF
+748 
-763 LSDLRRMNV
+763 
-772 AITRARM
+772 
-779 KLIIMGNAET
+779 
-789 LSHTLFYKKLY
+789 
-800 EYVMQISNGE
+800 

>member
-1 MRRPL
+1 M
-6 CVFCA
+6 
-11 GMLGV
+11 
-16 ALVCDFLPQTEL
+16 
-28 FVPFAAFFVAVC
+28 PFAAFFVAVC

-45 PDRTRKALLCLLLGA
+45 PDRTRKASLCLLLGA

-81 AGQTVALTAEVE
+81 AGQTLALTAEVE

-157 VALLAKEPQA
+157 VVLWAREPQA
-167 FARLGQGSSF
+167 FARLGKSSSF

-189 TSLRGEMNEDAG
+189 ASLRKGLSEDAG

-245 VFGRRRRERS
+245 VFGSVFGRRRRERS

-262 VLFTA
+262 ALFTA

-334 AVLGTLAGAE
+334 AVVGTVAGGACIRRIREWWCQDFWKKSENPVRRPWYLRVFPDRFWGLAESACI
-344 LSRRLHAL
+344 SL
-352 FAAHATRKKKPAV
+352 F
-365 LQRILRHVRSSLTET
+365 
-380 VCIGVCASAAAFP
+380 ASAATFP

-403 IYAVLSGVAVLWMV
+403 LWAVASGVAVLWLV
-417 KPMML
+417 QPML
-422 LGLGTAFAG
+422 LLSLGTAFAG
-431 LVPAAGPLYTM
+431 LVPVAGPLYLLL
-442 IGKAA
+442 GKAA
-447 EFLTGL
+447 EALTGL
-453 LNRWAVWVSAK
+453 LNRWTVWISTK

-482 LMALCGLAHV
+482 LMALCGLAHL

-507 AALAIGAGN
+507 AVLAIGVGN

-531 NRVMSGQKFTT
+531 NSPAVVVSQNHTAVVLFRGGASTQRALENQLARRGVTTVELLADLRLDPENACTLPARTMCRV
-542 LFIDEAAQALEAAC
+542 AAQPVGSAVTRQTQTAAVETL
-556 WIPMKRTTRVVF
+556 RTRFGCLVRLTIGEQQFV
-568 AGDHCQLPPTVKSI
+568 TVS
-582 EAMRGGLAKTLME
+582 GTVTLAEPVRAQWLLASPA
-595 RIVENKPE
+595 KPE
-603 VVTLLTVQYRMNEKI
+603 AVQWEQLLSRSDHYQW
-618 MQFSSEWFYDGKV
+618 MQGGEAVYASLSLR
-631 IAAPEVCHRGI
+631 P
-642 LDYDLPMMW
+642 
-651 IDTSGTEAYEQF
+651 SG
-663 VGESFG
+663 GW
-669 RINKKE
+669 
-675 AALTLE
+675 
-681 KLQEYFEKTGKQRI
+681 
-695 LDESIDVGI
+695 
-704 ISPYRAQVQYL
+704 RA
-715 RQQIKKKEFFRPYRK
+715 E
-730 LISVNTVDGFQGQ
+730 
-743 ERDII
+743 
-748 IISLVRSNNEGQIGF
+748 
-763 LSDLRRMNV
+763 
-772 AITRARM
+772 
-779 KLIIMGNAET
+779 
-789 LSHTLFYKKLY
+789 
-800 EYVMQISNGE
+800 

>member
-1 MRRPL
+1 M
-6 CVFCA
+6 
-11 GMLGV
+11 
-16 ALVCDFLPQTEL
+16 
-28 FVPFAAFFVAVC
+28 PFAAFFVAVC

-45 PDRTRKALLCLLLGA
+45 PDRTRKASLCLLLGA

-157 VALLAKEPQA
+157 VVLWAREPQA
-167 FARLGQGSSF
+167 FARLGKSSSF
-177 RARTSRLQKRLS
+177 RARTGRLQKWLS

-245 VFGRRRRERS
+245 VFGSVFGRRRRERS

-262 VLFTA
+262 ALFTA

-334 AVLGTLAGAE
+334 AVVGTVAGGACIRRIREWWCQDFWKKSENPVRRPWYLRVFPDRFWGLAESACI
-344 LSRRLHAL
+344 SL
-352 FAAHATRKKKPAV
+352 F
-365 LQRILRHVRSSLTET
+365 
-380 VCIGVCASAAAFP
+380 ASAATFP

-403 IYAVLSGVAVLWMV
+403 LWAVASGVAVLWLV
-417 KPMML
+417 QPML
-422 LGLGTAFAG
+422 LLSLGTAFAG
-431 LVPAAGPLYTM
+431 LVPVAGPLYLLL
-442 IGKAA
+442 GKAA
-447 EFLTGL
+447 EALTGL
-453 LNRWAVWVSAK
+453 LNRWTVWISTK

-482 LMALCGLAHV
+482 LMALCGLAHL

-507 AALAIGAGN
+507 AVLAIGVGN

-531 NRVMSGQKFTT
+531 NSPAVVVSQNHTAVVLFRGGASTQRALENQLARRGVTTVELLADLRLDPENACTLPARTMCRVAAQPVGSAVTRQTQTAAVETLRTRFGCLVRLTIGEQQFVTVSGTVTLAEPVRAQWLLAGRVM
-542 LFIDEAAQALEAAC
+542 LC
-556 WIPMKRTTRVVF
+556 NP
-568 AGDHCQLPPTVKSI
+568 AGVWYTIWVL
-582 EAMRGGLAKTLME
+582 
-595 RIVENKPE
+595 
-603 VVTLLTVQYRMNEKI
+603 
-618 MQFSSEWFYDGKV
+618 
-631 IAAPEVCHRGI
+631 
-642 LDYDLPMMW
+642 
-651 IDTSGTEAYEQF
+651 
-663 VGESFG
+663 
-669 RINKKE
+669 
-675 AALTLE
+675 
-681 KLQEYFEKTGKQRI
+681 
-695 LDESIDVGI
+695 
-704 ISPYRAQVQYL
+704 
-715 RQQIKKKEFFRPYRK
+715 
-730 LISVNTVDGFQGQ
+730 
-743 ERDII
+743 
-748 IISLVRSNNEGQIGF
+748 
-763 LSDLRRMNV
+763 
-772 AITRARM
+772 
-779 KLIIMGNAET
+779 
-789 LSHTLFYKKLY
+789 
-800 EYVMQISNGE
+800 

>member
-16 ALVCDFLPQTEL
+16 ALVCDFLPRTEL

-157 VALLAKEPQA
+157 VVLWAREPQA
-167 FARLGQGSSF
+167 FARLGKSSSF

-231 LVVSGMHVSILCGD
+231 LVVSGMHVSILCGN

-262 VLFTA
+262 ALFTA

-319 NSYAVCDIGFELSFA
+319 NSYAVSALSC
-334 AVLGTLAGAE
+334 
-344 LSRRLHAL
+344 RLPLCWVHWPVRS
-352 FAAHATRKKKPAV
+352 FPVTCMHS
-365 LQRILRHVRSSLTET
+365 LQRTRPGRKSPLYCSAS
-380 VCIGVCASAAAFP
+380 CDMSAAA
-393 VLVLRGLSVS
+393 
-403 IYAVLSGVAVLWMV
+403 
-417 KPMML
+417 
-422 LGLGTAFAG
+422 
-431 LVPAAGPLYTM
+431 
-442 IGKAA
+442 
-447 EFLTGL
+447 
-453 LNRWAVWVSAK
+453 
-464 PGAGLYFDT
+464 
-473 NYAAIVCLL
+473 
-482 LMALCGLAHV
+482 
-492 WKVRLRV
+492 
-499 AVPGLLLT
+499 
-507 AALAIGAGN
+507 
-516 ALCRDVVHVDLVGSA
+516 
-531 NRVMSGQKFTT
+531 
-542 LFIDEAAQALEAAC
+542 
-556 WIPMKRTTRVVF
+556 
-568 AGDHCQLPPTVKSI
+568 
-582 EAMRGGLAKTLME
+582 
-595 RIVENKPE
+595 
-603 VVTLLTVQYRMNEKI
+603 
-618 MQFSSEWFYDGKV
+618 
-631 IAAPEVCHRGI
+631 
-642 LDYDLPMMW
+642 
-651 IDTSGTEAYEQF
+651 
-663 VGESFG
+663 
-669 RINKKE
+669 
-675 AALTLE
+675 
-681 KLQEYFEKTGKQRI
+681 
-695 LDESIDVGI
+695 
-704 ISPYRAQVQYL
+704 
-715 RQQIKKKEFFRPYRK
+715 
-730 LISVNTVDGFQGQ
+730 
-743 ERDII
+743 
-748 IISLVRSNNEGQIGF
+748 
-763 LSDLRRMNV
+763 
-772 AITRARM
+772 
-779 KLIIMGNAET
+779 
-789 LSHTLFYKKLY
+789 
-800 EYVMQISNGE
+800 

>member
-1 MRRPL
+1 M
-6 CVFCA
+6 
-11 GMLGV
+11 
-16 ALVCDFLPQTEL
+16 
-28 FVPFAAFFVAVC
+28 PFAAFFVAVC

-137 GRFALEAPEPADRTT
+137 GRFALEAPEPADRIT

-157 VALLAKEPQA
+157 VVLWAREPQA
-167 FARLGQGSSF
+167 FARLGKSSSF
-177 RARTSRLQKRLS
+177 RARTGRLQKRLS

-209 GDRNHLSSA
+209 GDRNYLSSA

-231 LVVSGMHVSILCGD
+231 LVVSGMHVSILCGNVFGS

-262 VLFTA
+262 ALFTA

-344 LSRRLHAL
+344 LSRHLHAL

-380 VCIGVCASAAAFP
+380 VCIGVCASAATFP

-403 IYAVLSGVAVLWMV
+403 LWAVASGVAVLWMV

-431 LVPAAGPLYTM
+431 LVPVAGPLY
-442 IGKAA
+442 
-447 EFLTGL
+447 
-453 LNRWAVWVSAK
+453 
-464 PGAGLYFDT
+464 
-473 NYAAIVCLL
+473 LL
-482 LMALCGLAHV
+482 LMALCGLAHL

-516 ALCRDVVHVDLVGSA
+516 ALCRDVVHIDLVGSA
-531 NRVMSGQKFTT
+531 NSPAVVVSQNHTAVV
-542 LFIDEAAQALEAAC
+542 LFRGGASTQRALENQLARRGVTTVELLADLRLDPENACTLPARTMCRVAVQPVGSAVTRQTQTAAVETL
-556 WIPMKRTTRVVF
+556 RTRFGCLVRLTIGEQQFV
-568 AGDHCQLPPTVKSI
+568 TVS
-582 EAMRGGLAKTLME
+582 GTVTLAEPVRAQWLLASPA
-595 RIVENKPE
+595 KPE
-603 VVTLLTVQYRMNEKI
+603 AVQWGQMLSRSDHYQW
-618 MQFSSEWFYDGKV
+618 MQGGEAVYASLSLR
-631 IAAPEVCHRGI
+631 P
-642 LDYDLPMMW
+642 
-651 IDTSGTEAYEQF
+651 SG
-663 VGESFG
+663 GW
-669 RINKKE
+669 
-675 AALTLE
+675 
-681 KLQEYFEKTGKQRI
+681 
-695 LDESIDVGI
+695 
-704 ISPYRAQVQYL
+704 RA
-715 RQQIKKKEFFRPYRK
+715 E
-730 LISVNTVDGFQGQ
+730 
-743 ERDII
+743 
-748 IISLVRSNNEGQIGF
+748 
-763 LSDLRRMNV
+763 
-772 AITRARM
+772 
-779 KLIIMGNAET
+779 
-789 LSHTLFYKKLY
+789 
-800 EYVMQISNGE
+800 

>member
-16 ALVCDFLPQTEL
+16 ALVCDFLPRTEL

-157 VALLAKEPQA
+157 VVLWAREPQA
-167 FARLGQGSSF
+167 FARLGKSSSF

-245 VFGRRRRERS
+245 VFGSVFGRRRRERS

-262 VLFTA
+262 ALFTA

-293 ALGVWVYGASDALTS
+293 ALGVWVYGPPDALTS
-308 LAAAGILMTAR
+308 LGVAGVWMTLG

-344 LSRRLHAL
+344 LARKSRRFLL
-352 FAAHATRKKKPAV
+352 
-365 LQRILRHVRSSLTET
+365 LRNGVWET
-380 VCIGVCASAAAFP
+380 LCVSACASAATFP
-393 VLVLRGLSVS
+393 VLVLRGLSASLYALVS
-403 IYAVLSGVAVLWMV
+403 SVAVLWLV
-417 KPMML
+417 EPILQLGLVTALLGCWPALAPLHRVCSLCAATLAGCLNRWALWVSGWPGAQIYFDTACAALVCLLL
-422 LGLGTAFAG
+422 LGLG
-431 LVPAAGPLYTM
+431 
-442 IGKAA
+442 
-447 EFLTGL
+447 
-453 LNRWAVWVSAK
+453 W
-464 PGAGLYFDT
+464 
-473 NYAAIVCLL
+473 
-482 LMALCGLAHV
+482 LAYH
-492 WKVRLRV
+492 WRVRPRV
-499 AVPGLLLT
+499 ALPCLVLT
-507 AALAIGAGN
+507 AALAIGLGNVLNREIVRVELAGSRN
-516 ALCRDVVHVDLVGSA
+516 APAVVITRGESA
-531 NRVMSGQKFTT
+531 VV
-542 LFIDEAAQALEAAC
+542 LF
-556 WIPMKRTTRVVF
+556 
-568 AGDHCQLPPTVKSI
+568 
-582 EAMRGGLAKTLME
+582 RGGSSTQQA
-595 RIVENKPE
+595 VE
-603 VVTLLTVQYRMNEKI
+603 TLLTRRGAREVEMLVDLRMNPRTPCTLEARERMAADEMPRYTTRRAHSSPAELEVLRVQNGCIVRITAAGRQFVALSGSVPLAKPVRVDWLLASSARPDAVQYT
-618 MQFSSEWFYDGKV
+618 D
-631 IAAPEVCHRGI
+631 C
-642 LDYDLPMMW
+642 
-651 IDTSGTEAYEQF
+651 
-663 VGESFG
+663 
-669 RINKKE
+669 
-675 AALTLE
+675 LTLSSAYRWME
-681 KLQEYFEKTGKQRI
+681 K
-695 LDESIDVGI
+695 D
-704 ISPYRAQVQYL
+704 
-715 RQQIKKKEFFRPYRK
+715 
-730 LISVNTVDGFQGQ
+730 
-743 ERDII
+743 
-748 IISLVRSNNEGQIGF
+748 
-763 LSDLRRMNV
+763 
-772 AITRARM
+772 
-779 KLIIMGNAET
+779 AET
-789 LSHTLFYKKLY
+789 ETASCLALRPGGGERLS
-800 EYVMQISNGE
+800 

>member
-1 MRRPL
+1 
-6 CVFCA
+6 
-11 GMLGV
+11 MLGV
-16 ALVCDFLPQTEL
+16 ELVCAFLPQTEL
-28 FVPFAAFFVAVC
+28 FVPFAAFFMAFC

-45 PDRTRKALLCLLLGA
+45 PDCTRKASLCLLLGA
-60 AAGLAAARHT
+60 AAGLAAVRHT
-70 NARLEQTLEKY
+70 DARLAGVQAQY
-81 AGQTVALTAEVE
+81 AGQTVVLTAEVE
-93 SVSASYYPG
+93 LVSPSYYPG

-114 GRAAEF
+114 GKAADL
-120 RVECDTLPVCEA
+120 RVECDALPQCEA

-157 VALLAKEPQA
+157 VVLWAREPQA
-167 FARLGQGSSF
+167 FARLGKSSSF

-209 GDRNHLSSA
+209 GDRNYLSSA

-262 VLFTA
+262 ALFTA

-344 LSRRLHAL
+344 LSRHLHAL
-352 FAAHATRKKKPAV
+352 FAAHATRKKKPSV
-365 LQRILRHVRSSLTET
+365 LQPILRHVRSSLTET

-403 IYAVLSGVAVLWMV
+403 IYAVLSGAAVLWMV

-422 LGLGTAFAG
+422 LSLGTAFAG
-431 LVPAAGPLYTM
+431 LVPVAGPLYLLL
-442 IGKAA
+442 GKAA
-447 EFLTGL
+447 EALTGL
-453 LNRWAVWVSAK
+453 LNRWTVWISTK

-473 NYAAIVCLL
+473 NYAALVCLL
-482 LMALCGLAHV
+482 LMALCGLAHL

-531 NRVMSGQKFTT
+531 NSPAVVVSQNHTAVV
-542 LFIDEAAQALEAAC
+542 LF
-556 WIPMKRTTRVVF
+556 
-568 AGDHCQLPPTVKSI
+568 
-582 EAMRGGLAKTLME
+582 RGGASTQ
-595 RIVENKPE
+595 RAVENQLARRGVTTVELLADLRLDPENACTLPARTMCRVAVQPVGSAVTRQTSTAAVETLRTRFGCLVRLTIGEQQFVTVSGTVTLAEPVRAQWLLASPAKPE
-603 VVTLLTVQYRMNEKI
+603 AVQWEQLLSRSDHYQWMQGGETVYASLSLR
-618 MQFSSEWFYDGKV
+618 
-631 IAAPEVCHRGI
+631 P
-642 LDYDLPMMW
+642 
-651 IDTSGTEAYEQF
+651 SG
-663 VGESFG
+663 GW
-669 RINKKE
+669 
-675 AALTLE
+675 
-681 KLQEYFEKTGKQRI
+681 
-695 LDESIDVGI
+695 
-704 ISPYRAQVQYL
+704 RA
-715 RQQIKKKEFFRPYRK
+715 E
-730 LISVNTVDGFQGQ
+730 
-743 ERDII
+743 
-748 IISLVRSNNEGQIGF
+748 
-763 LSDLRRMNV
+763 
-772 AITRARM
+772 
-779 KLIIMGNAET
+779 
-789 LSHTLFYKKLY
+789 
-800 EYVMQISNGE
+800 